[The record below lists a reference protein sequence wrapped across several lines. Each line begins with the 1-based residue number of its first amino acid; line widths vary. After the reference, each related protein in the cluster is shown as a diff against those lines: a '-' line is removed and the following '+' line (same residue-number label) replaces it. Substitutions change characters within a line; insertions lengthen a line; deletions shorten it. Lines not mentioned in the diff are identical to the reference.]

1 MRQRRLFPWPQRGT
15 RRTEEMVA
23 LMTFTRSTSGIIVV
37 GKVQG
42 VDMGVRYANIG
53 NKYAIMTHFMR

>member
-1 MRQRRLFPWPQRGT
+1 
-15 RRTEEMVA
+15 MVA

-42 VDMGVRYANIG
+42 VDIGVRYANIG
-53 NKYAIMTHFMR
+53 NEYAIMTHFMR